1 VQHLTTPQKRSRTS
15 LAIRRGTWT
24 RFTRLHCWVNHINRK
39 WSPPDAWTVTVKV
52 NNTGSDATGLSFG
65 GAGNLAFDQRGYA
78 WVTNNVIQGTPNSTT
93 SVVVLKPDGTPADG
107 KKGTPLSPVTGGG
120 LLGTGFGVTIDQR
133 GFAWFGNFGWGPC
146 DDCDPSPDGNG
157 SISRFNASGAAISP
171 SDGYQGGPVR
181 AQGLATDADGNIW
194 ISSFGNDSV
203 YVFIGGNPQRSV
215 SFQQEVG
222 SGPFDVAL
230 AADGTAWVSN
240 GLGKPP
246 SSVAKYA
253 LVDGALKQQFRHFV
267 GQGLRGVSVDARG
280 TAWVA
285 SQGDSMVYAIR
296 PDGTQIGAFNGGG
309 IDGPWSTAI
318 DGEQNVWVAN
328 FGSLEVGNTFTGRL
342 TKLCG
347 RGDHC
352 PLGRIVGDP
361 ISPETGYTV
370 PSAGSEVLLHN
381 GDALYGPRRP
391 PSFIPMMRQTGS

>member
-1 VQHLTTPQKRSRTS
+1 MAPAQLVQFH
-15 LAIRRGTWT
+15 A
-24 RFTRLHCWVNHINRK
+24 HAEV
-39 WSPPDAWTVTVKV
+39 
-52 NNTGSDATGLSFG
+52 
-65 GAGNLAFDQRGYA
+65 GAGHLRVA
-78 WVTNNVIQGTPNSTT
+78 
-93 SVVVLKPDGTPADG
+93 
-107 KKGTPLSPVTGGG
+107 GGHALNCG
-120 LLGTGFGVTIDQR
+120 R
-133 GFAWFGNFGWGPC
+133 
-146 DDCDPSPDGNG
+146 
-157 SISRFNASGAAISP
+157 R
-171 SDGYQGGPVR
+171 
-181 AQGLATDADGNIW
+181 
-194 ISSFGNDSV
+194 
-203 YVFIGGNPQRSV
+203 
-215 SFQQEVG
+215 QQEVG
-222 SGPFDVAL
+222 SAPFDLAL

-328 FGSLEVGNTFTGRL
+328 FGSLEVGDTFTGRL

-352 PLGRIVGDP
+352 PLGRIVGDL
-361 ISPETGYTV
+361 ISPKTGYTV

-381 GDALYGPRRP
+381 GDPLYGPRRP
-391 PSFIPMMRQTGS
+391 PSFIPMMRQTGLVIDQAGNIWTINNWKPNFDNDVVLNPGGDGIIIFVGLAPPPRAP